1 MGGHENSRPSSSDRR
16 QWQRIF
22 GSLVE
27 MLQSRQSQIETL
39 ADDRK
44 FLERYIQTQH
54 DRWASK
60 ARLLESHISQMK
72 GEERKHRRVQAAKLD
87 LMVGMKEREA
97 LCYKIQYELAESD
110 LEDFHAC
117 VETLSAEISELKEKL
132 QGREVHNGRRAG
144 LSEAEPVGNPKKD
157 DRCHTSLESEIQKLK
172 HAYKRLSSE
181 KEAEVSALLAEK
193 DFVWNQFKHREK
205 DYTGLLKSKRIEVE
219 QAEEAMDKLLRDL
232 EKLQSS
238 ANEKDETIAGL
249 EADRARLELDLRQQ
263 TQEAEEANA
272 KLEQLQLDMKQLRT
286 LAKEKD
292 ETIAKLRSDLAKI
305 KMDATKSTNKKSG
318 FSKDLDSRRNSRNA
332 SATPVESCVRSSRKR
347 NLESARSDAG
357 QKRKHANEDSA
368 GSRVSSAFNGLR
380 RCSIRRQQGRFHQ

>member
-1 MGGHENSRPSSSDRR
+1 MGGHENSRASSSDRR

-22 GSLVE
+22 GTLVE

-60 ARLLESHISQMK
+60 ARLLEYHIAERK
-72 GEERKHRRVQAAKLD
+72 EEERKDRRVQAAKLD

-97 LCYKIQYELAESD
+97 LCYKIQYELSASD

-117 VETLSAEISELKEKL
+117 VETLSAEISALKEKL
-132 QGREVHNGRRAG
+132 KGREVHNGRAG
-144 LSEAEPVGNPKKD
+144 LSKAEPVGNPKKD
-157 DRCHTSLESEIQKLK
+157 DRCNTSLESEFQKLK

-181 KEAEVSALLAEK
+181 KDAEVSALLAEK
-193 DFVWNQFKHREK
+193 DFVWNQFKDREK

-219 QAEEAMDKLLRDL
+219 QAEEAMAKLLRDL
-232 EKLQSS
+232 EKLRSS

-249 EADRARLELDLRQQ
+249 EAERARLELDLRRQ

-286 LAKEKD
+286 LSKEKD
-292 ETIAKLRSDLAKI
+292 ETIAKLRSDLANI
-305 KMDATKSTNKKSG
+305 EMDATKSTKKKSG

-332 SATPVESCVRSSRKR
+332 SVTPVESCATRSRKR
-347 NLESARSDAG
+347 NLESARSDAS
-357 QKRKHANEDSA
+357 QKRKRANEDSA
-368 GSRVSSAFNGLR
+368 GSRVSSAFNV
-380 RCSIRRQQGRFHQ
+380 SATQTS